1 MTMKNIF
8 KKYGILFAFLV
19 SACNLDG
26 DLENPNEVPVSG
38 ADVDYIMNLV
48 QLNFAD
54 FFGGAQGT
62 VSPLIRHTAMA
73 GAYRYQLAYQP
84 QFQDGLWAGA
94 YQGILL
100 QANTLVDLAAA
111 KNLTTHVAV
120 AKILSAYTYL
130 TLVDLFND
138 VPRTEALAAATGN
151 FNPGADPAK
160 DVYAYAIALLGEAR
174 TELAK
179 TGTDAGA
186 ALTRDIYYGGD
197 RAKWTALCNTI
208 ELKAWV
214 NLSLV
219 DPAANAKIATFINP
233 ATGQSLVNIID
244 KAEENFT
251 YKYGT
256 ATVPAGSRHPLY
268 DQYYSPNLGNA
279 GGYLATYFMYEMFNA
294 SDYTTD
300 GVGGGSAIEDPRWR
314 YYFYRQV
321 GSIDPVANGFD
332 VKALGCT
339 PGVPPPHYQSSGV
352 KMFCVFEP
360 GFYGRDHGDGSG
372 TPPDGPVVTAAG
384 VYPGG
389 GRPDNT
395 STLSKK
401 YSGGTQRGQGADGA
415 GIQPIWMYPYTDY
428 LKAEVA
434 VRTGNAAAGKDLLDV
449 AITNSIQSIKT
460 FADGKGQSVTFAPW
474 AKTAWVPGPTAV
486 CSGDNTSEAF
496 KACSFNNFVNKY
508 KDAVGL
514 AYAAA
519 GNKMDV
525 VGREAWK
532 AFWGN
537 GLEGYNLYRRTGA
550 PTDMQP
556 TLQLNP
562 GPWMRTLLYPSLYVN
577 LNSSATQRNA
587 DQVNKVFWDT
597 NPADL
602 D

>member
-8 KKYGILFAFLV
+8 KKYGILLAFLA
-19 SACNLDG
+19 SACSLDG
-26 DLENPNEVPVSG
+26 DLENPNQVPVSG

-48 QLNFAD
+48 QLDFAD

-62 VSPLIRHTAMA
+62 VSPLIRQSTMSS
-73 GAYRYQLAYQP
+73 YRYQLAYQP
-84 QFQDGLWAGA
+84 QFQDGLWSGA

-100 QANTLVDLAAA
+100 QAGTLIELATE
-111 KNLTTHVAV
+111 KGLTTHVAV

-138 VPRTEALAAATGN
+138 VPRTEALAASTGN
-151 FNPGADPAK
+151 FNPTVDPARQ
-160 DVYAYAIALLGEAR
+160 VYDHAIALLGEAR

-179 TGTDAGA
+179 TGTSAGG
-186 ALTRDIYYGGD
+186 ALVRDIYYGGD
-197 RAKWTALCNTI
+197 RAKWKALCNTL

-214 NLSLV
+214 NVSLV
-219 DPAANAKIATFINP
+219 DAAANAKIATFINP
-233 ATGQSLVNIID
+233 ATGESLVDIID
-244 KAEENFT
+244 DPKENFT

-279 GGYLATYFMYEMFNA
+279 GGYLSTYFMYEMFNS

-300 GVGGGSAIEDPRWR
+300 GVGGGTAIQDPRWR

-321 GSIDPVANGFD
+321 GSINPVDNGFD

-339 PGVPPPHYQSSGV
+339 PGVPPPHYQAAGV

-384 VYPGG
+384 VYPAG
-389 GRPDNT
+389 GRPDLT

-401 YSGGTQRGQGADGA
+401 YSKGTIRGDGANGA
-415 GIQPIWMYPYTDY
+415 GIQPIWMSPYTDFI
-428 LKAEVA
+428 KAEVA
-434 VRTGNAAAGKDLLDV
+434 IRSNNDGRALLLKAV
-449 AITNSIQSIKT
+449 ENSIQSIKT
-460 FADGKGQSVTFAPW
+460 FADDKGQSVTFAPW
-474 AKTAWVPGPTAV
+474 SSSKWVKGDASAFDVLVNTYTTAV
-486 CSGDNTSEAF
+486 G
-496 KACSFNNFVNKY
+496 KAY
-508 KDAVGL
+508 D
-514 AYAAA
+514 AA
-519 GNKMDV
+519 GVKMEV
-525 VGREAWK
+525 AGKEFWK
-532 AFWGN
+532 STWGN

-550 PTDMQP
+550 PADMQP
-556 TLQLNP
+556 TIQLNP
-562 GPWMRTLLYPSLYVN
+562 GPWMRTLLYPSVFVN
-577 LNSSATQRNA
+577 LNSSATQRPA

>member
-1 MTMKNIF
+1 MKSIF
-8 KKYGILFAFLV
+8 KKYGILFAFLA
-19 SACNLDG
+19 SACSLDG
-26 DLENPNEVPVSG
+26 DLENPNQVPVSG
-38 ADVDYIMNLV
+38 ADVDYIMNLI
-48 QLNFAD
+48 QLDFAD
-54 FFGGAQGT
+54 FFSGSQAT
-62 VSPLIRHTAMA
+62 VSPLIRQASMS

-84 QFQDGLWAGA
+84 QFQDGLWSGA
-94 YQGILL
+94 YQGILV
-100 QANTLVDLAAA
+100 QAETMIPLAEA

-138 VPRTEALAAATGN
+138 VPRTEALTSPSGN
-151 FNPGADPAK
+151 FNPVADPAK
-160 DVYAYAIALLGEAR
+160 DVYNYAIALLGEAR
-174 TELAK
+174 VELAK
-179 TGTDAGA
+179 TGTAAGA
-186 ALTRDIYYGGD
+186 ALARDIFYGGD
-197 RAKWTALCNTI
+197 RAKWAALCNTL

-214 NLSLV
+214 NLSMV
-219 DPAANAKIATFINP
+219 DASANAKIATFINP
-233 ATGQSLVNIID
+233 ATGASLQDIID
-244 KAEENFT
+244 TPAENFT

-279 GGYLATYFMYEMFNA
+279 GGYLATYFMYEMFNS

-300 GVGGGSAIEDPRWR
+300 GVGGGTAIQDPRWR

-321 GSIDPVANGFD
+321 GSINPVTNGFD
-332 VKALGCT
+332 PKALGCT
-339 PGVPPPHYQSSGV
+339 PGVPPPHYQSAGV

-372 TPPDGPVVTAAG
+372 TPPDGPVITAAG

-389 GRPDNT
+389 GRPDVT
-395 STLSKK
+395 STLSTK
-401 YSGGTQRGQGADGA
+401 YSKGTIRGDGANGA
-415 GIQPIWMYPYTDY
+415 GIQPIWMSPYTDFI
-428 LKAEVA
+428 KAEVA
-434 VRTGNAAAGKDLLDV
+434 IRSGNAATGKTLLLA
-449 AITNSIQSIKT
+449 AIKSSVQSVKT
-460 FADGKGQSVTFAPW
+460 FSDDKGQPVTFSPWSSAKWADGDATSFDVLVNTY
-474 AKTAWVPGPTAV
+474 TTAV
-486 CSGDNTSEAF
+486 G
-496 KACSFNNFVNKY
+496 KAY
-508 KDAVGL
+508 D
-514 AYAAA
+514 AA
-519 GNKMDV
+519 GVKMDV
-525 VGREAWK
+525 AGREFWK
-532 AFWGN
+532 AIWGN

-562 GPWMRTLLYPSLYVN
+562 GPWMRTLVYPSLYVN